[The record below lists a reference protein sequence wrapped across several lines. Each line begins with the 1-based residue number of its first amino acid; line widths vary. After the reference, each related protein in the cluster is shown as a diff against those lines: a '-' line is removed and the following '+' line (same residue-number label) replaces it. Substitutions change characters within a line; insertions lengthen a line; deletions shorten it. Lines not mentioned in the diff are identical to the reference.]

1 MGCSSR
7 STQMTPVIKSQ
18 SRRAALKAKECPA
31 QYWKGVPNKAV
42 SIFFRLCLALTEQLS
57 FTGLLF
63 RPCMS
68 SIYTSKSISS
78 CRHSPGSTSCSW
90 GCIQGP
96 TPPRA
101 AALEDLCW
109 QGFHCCCCRDNFP
122 CSNLFLW
129 LWGTES
135 KNNRQ
140 DWNSQSWDKLF
151 DI

>member
-7 STQMTPVIKSQ
+7 STQMTPVTKSQ
-18 SRRAALKAKECPA
+18 SSRAALKAKECA
-31 QYWKGVPNKAV
+31 AEYWKGVPNKAV
-42 SIFFRLCLALTEQLS
+42 SIYFGLCLALTVHWTTFSALHVLH
-57 FTGLLF
+57 FK
-63 RPCMS
+63 
-68 SIYTSKSISS
+68 YTSKSISS
-78 CRHSPGSTSCSW
+78 CRDSPGSTSCSW

-96 TPPRA
+96 TPRQA